1 MKKILIVDN
10 STMTLSVLKKSLL
23 DRLEDIEILTA
34 NNYKDGLKYILQF
47 GNKIIIAIID
57 LNLPDSKDGAMLDV
71 IEANGIKSI
80 VLSSV
85 LNEKLKEVIFSKNYI
100 IDCIA
105 KDGKKSIKS
114 VVTSV
119 NREIKNEN
127 KNILLVDDSKVQ
139 LNIAEKILKKMNLQ
153 VTTASDG
160 KEAFDIIENTEKDF
174 SLVLTDYHMPV
185 MDGMELT
192 FRLRELFD
200 KDELGIIV
208 LSSNNTPEIV
218 SEFLKIGA
226 NDFINKPYLETE
238 VTTRVNSN
246 LDLVDL
252 FKETKDM
259 ANKDFL
265 TGLYNRRY
273 FFESGNAILKKS
285 IRTQSNLALAM
296 FDIDKFKR
304 INDTYGHE
312 VGDIAICEVGNVLNK
327 YLRSSDLIA
336 RFGGEE
342 FCILIDNI
350 SYEDAEKLFEKIR
363 LAFEHNIIKINDI
376 ELKFTV
382 SIGVFYGL
390 NDNLEEMI
398 KISDDGLYY
407 CKNNG
412 RNKIKIENL
421 TNN

>member
-1 MKKILIVDN
+1 MKKILIVDD
-10 STMTLSVLKKSLL
+10 STMTISVLKKSLL

-34 NNYKDGLKYILQF
+34 NNYKDGLKYILQY

-57 LNLPDSKDGAMLDV
+57 LHLPDSKDGAMLDV
-71 IEANGIKSI
+71 IEANCIKSI
-80 VLSSV
+80 VLSNV
-85 LNEKLKEVIFSKNYI
+85 LDEKLKEVIFSKHYI

-119 NREIKNEN
+119 NREIKNKS

-153 VTTASDG
+153 VVTATNG
-160 KEAFDIIENTEKDF
+160 KEALDIIENDEKEF

-208 LSSNNTPEIV
+208 LSSNSTPEV
-218 SEFLKIGA
+218 ASEFLKIGA

-238 VTTRVNSN
+238 VIIRVNSN

-252 FKETKDM
+252 FKETKDL

-285 IRTQSNLALAM
+285 IRTDTNLALAM
-296 FDIDKFKR
+296 FDIDKFKN

-312 VGDIAICEVGNVLNK
+312 VGDISICEVGDIIHK
-327 YLRSSDLIA
+327 YLRGSDLVA

-342 FCILIDNI
+342 FCILIDGI
-350 SYEDAEKLFEKIR
+350 SFDDTKKLFEKIR
-363 LAFEHNIIKINDI
+363 LAFENNIIKINEI
-376 ELKFTV
+376 EIKFTV
-382 SIGVFYGL
+382 SIGVFYGT
-390 NDNLEEMI
+390 NENLEEMI
-398 KISDDGLYY
+398 KIADNGLYY

-412 RNKIKIENL
+412 RNQVKIENL

>member
-1 MKKILIVDN
+1 MKKILIVDD

-34 NNYKDGLKYILQF
+34 NNYKDGLKYILQY
-47 GNKIIIAIID
+47 GNKIVIAIID
-57 LNLPDSKDGAMLDV
+57 LHLPDSKDGAMLDV

-80 VLSSV
+80 VLSNV
-85 LNEKLKEVIFSKNYI
+85 LNKTLKDIIFSKYYI

-139 LNIAEKILKKMNLQ
+139 LSIAEKILKKMNLQ

-285 IRTQSNLALAM
+285 IRTQKNLALAM

-350 SYEDAEKLFEKIR
+350 SYEDSEKLFEKIR
-363 LAFEHNIIKINDI
+363 LAFEQNIIKINNI

-382 SIGVFYGL
+382 SIGVFYGI

-398 KISDDGLYY
+398 KIADDGLYY

>member
-139 LNIAEKILKKMNLQ
+139 LSIAEKILKKMNLQ